1 MKALLIGNALL
12 NSLRVQSKI
21 VSFKVSSSLH
31 PEKVAIDNAS
41 IVPNLNVRYHKIDI
55 DQVFLVLKISSY
67 PS

>member
-12 NSLRVQSKI
+12 NSSRVQLKI
-21 VSFKVSSSLH
+21 VSFNVSSSSH
-31 PEKVAIDNAS
+31 PEKVAIDNAF
-41 IVPNLNVRYHKIDI
+41 VVTNLNVRYHKIDI